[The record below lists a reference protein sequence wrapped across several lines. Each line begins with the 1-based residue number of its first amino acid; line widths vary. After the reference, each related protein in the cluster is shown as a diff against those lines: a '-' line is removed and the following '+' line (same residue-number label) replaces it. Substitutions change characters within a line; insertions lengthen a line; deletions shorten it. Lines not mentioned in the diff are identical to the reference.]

1 MQIYIML
8 MLTLT
13 IPCFL
18 FSISSFL
25 SCFLFLNFTTCIN
38 TMTTQFLKCMF
49 KMVSCCLYCFEK
61 CVKYVSQMAYITT
74 AISGT
79 SFCVSAY
86 RSIQLF
92 QRESSLISIVY
103 MISQFILT
111 LSKLL
116 ICLTSGVFCYIWLTY
131 GYAPGEGVSNV
142 AFPLL
147 LSMMFGYFVA
157 EAVLDV
163 YTTGIDTI
171 LLCYSLD
178 KENNAESGNLK
189 AGSSLRKFINHN
201 KQKKKKASGDD
212 DDDDDDDDDMS
223 DAKFAAVAP
232 EASGSGG
239 GAVVSI

>member
-1 MQIYIML
+1 MQTQ
-8 MLTLT
+8 LTFFPLY
-13 IPCFL
+13 F
-18 FSISSFL
+18 FFSSFESYL
-25 SCFLFLNFTTCIN
+25 QL
-38 TMTTQFLKCMF
+38 LKCAF
-49 KMVSCCLYCFEK
+49 KLIGCILYCFEK
-61 CVKYVSQMAYITT
+61 CVKYVSKMAYITT

-111 LSKLL
+111 LSKVL
-116 ICLTSGVFCYIWLTY
+116 ISLTSGCLAYLWLTY
-131 GYAPGEGVSNV
+131 GFPEGEGVSNA

-147 LSMMFGYFVA
+147 LSMIFGYFVA

-178 KENNAESGNLK
+178 KENNAENGNLK
-189 AGSSLRKFINHN
+189 AGSSLRKFIAHN
-201 KQKKKKASGDD
+201 KTKKKTASGEEEEDD
-212 DDDDDDDDDMS
+212 EDDMS

-232 EASGSGG
+232 EASGNGG
-239 GAVVSI
+239 GAIVSI